1 MSYRRIARSVVD
13 LHNRYGASIVSVK
26 DCSEL
31 LEQIF
36 ELQLRVKEDG
46 PLYEIENSHLTQREV
61 RKAFWELKA
70 EREWSEHCGV
80 VWTAIEDG
88 SSFVGLGTLV
98 PAEDRMPA
106 CTKYMVIGG
115 KEDAGSGNG

>member
-1 MSYRRIARSVVD
+1 VSYRKLARSVVD

-26 DCSEL
+26 DCSDL
-31 LEQIF
+31 LEEIF
-36 ELQLRVKEDG
+36 NLQLRVKEEA

-70 EREWSEHCGV
+70 EREWELDHGV
-80 VWTAIEDG
+80 VWTAIEEG

-115 KEDAGSGNG
+115 KEDAGSGDE